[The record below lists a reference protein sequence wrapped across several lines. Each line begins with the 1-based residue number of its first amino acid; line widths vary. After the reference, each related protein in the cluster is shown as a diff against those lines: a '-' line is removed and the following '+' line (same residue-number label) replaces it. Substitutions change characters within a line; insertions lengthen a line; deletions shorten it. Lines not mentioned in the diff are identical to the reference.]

1 MLSNVSLHGVSLHM
15 YPLHGGSRGRL
26 NTVATEAEIGVM
38 WLQAKGCQPGAGGGE
53 EWILP
58 WSLQREWVL
67 LTLDFGLMIMIWH
80 FQPLD
85 L

>member
-1 MLSNVSLHGVSLHM
+1 M
-15 YPLHGGSRGRL
+15 YPLYSGSRGRL

-58 WSLQREWVL
+58 WSLRREWVL